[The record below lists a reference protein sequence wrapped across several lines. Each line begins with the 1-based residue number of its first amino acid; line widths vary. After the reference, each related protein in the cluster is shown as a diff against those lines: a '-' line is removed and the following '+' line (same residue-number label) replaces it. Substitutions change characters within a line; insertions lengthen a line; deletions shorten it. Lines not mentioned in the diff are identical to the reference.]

1 MKTKRAEGRA
11 WFTVTATTT
20 IAVAI
25 GVTLLLSAACTGQDG
40 AQRRQTTT
48 QASSTGGQQQPAV
61 PLPTAEELKSR
72 LAAYP
77 RTDGSSSAQPLAT
90 LIAARRLEVGHRM
103 GSWLDG
109 SERGWLIVPAP
120 DGAGDEKVQERL
132 REIREHSGTHGSYVN
147 LIEGKRDVI
156 FVARAPSEDELK
168 LAKERNVELDARPI
182 AYDAFVFIVHKD
194 NPLKGV
200 SEKQIRGIYTGEIT
214 DWKEV
219 GEPEGT
225 ITPYVRNR
233 NSGSQELMEQLVMRG
248 TEMIEG
254 RDMISAHTMMGAIN
268 NVVRDEKGIGYT
280 VYFWQTRMLRPANQ
294 PKMIAVDGVYPEM
307 DTIRT
312 EEYPYT
318 TKVYV
323 VTRKSILKGGPA
335 ATLRDWVLS
344 PGGQAVVKQSGY
356 VPYGSVGKPPPA
368 PE

>member
-1 MKTKRAEGRA
+1 MKTNRAEGRA
-11 WFTVTATTT
+11 RLTLTAMTTVPL
-20 IAVAI
+20 AVA
-25 GVTLLLSAACTGQDG
+25 VTLLLCAACTGQDG
-40 AQRRQTTT
+40 GQRRQTTT
-48 QASSTGGQQQPAV
+48 QASSTGRQQQPEV
-61 PLPTAEELKSR
+61 QLPTREELMSR

-90 LIAARRLEVGHRM
+90 LIAARRLGVRHQM

-109 SERGWLIVPAP
+109 SERGWLIFPTP
-120 DGAGDEKVQERL
+120 DGERDAAVQERL
-132 REIREHSGTHGSYVN
+132 REIGDHSGTHGSYVN
-147 LIEGKRDVI
+147 LIEGKREVI

-194 NPLKGV
+194 NPIKGL

-254 RDMISAHTMMGAIN
+254 RDMISAGTMMGAIN
-268 NVVRDEKGIGYT
+268 KVVRDEKGIGYT

-323 VTRKSILKGGPA
+323 VTRKDILEGGPA

-344 PGGQAVVKQSGY
+344 PGGQAVVKESGY
-356 VPYGSVGKPPPA
+356 VPYGRVGKSPPA